1 MVNKIKFWDNENDK
15 WVGEDTDYYLDEK
28 GKVFHIDDSIPD
40 DYSIIQD
47 EHIRP
52 VYFTGFFDIYNE
64 PIYSNSLVK
73 IVNSKDKDFP
83 GFKDY
88 LRSIRFKNGSY
99 VVDISSDEL
108 DLVKKFGHR
117 EIEWFDLE
125 IVGNSFVNKP
135 TVREVSLDIDKLK
148 SLQYAI
154 ELTKLSSDKDL
165 VEDKDP
171 KEEPKNRTV

>member
-1 MVNKIKFWDNENDK
+1 MVNEIKFWDNKNDK
-15 WVGEDTDYYLDEK
+15 WVGENMDYYVNEK
-28 GKVFHIDDSIPD
+28 GKVFHLDDSD
-40 DYSIIQD
+40 EYSFNIVHD
-47 EHIRP
+47 EYIRP
-52 VYFTGFFDIYNE
+52 VYFTGLFDIYND

-99 VVDISSDEL
+99 IVDISGDEL

-117 EIEWFDLE
+117 EIGWFDLE

-135 TVREVSLDIDKLK
+135 TVREVSLDMDKLK

-154 ELTKLSSDKDL
+154 ELATLTSDKDL
-165 VEDKDP
+165 MD
-171 KEEPKNRTV
+171 